1 SVKRNL
7 KYPMFDV
14 FDQPNASLSCERRE
28 VTTVP
33 TQALTLF
40 NNESYFVQSRDLAAR
55 IEREAGSDPPAQ
67 VRLLYRIA
75 YSREASAK
83 EVQQSLDFL
92 KNRGASV
99 RQGSL
104 ALSPLAELA
113 HVVLNSNEFVYIN

>member
-1 SVKRNL
+1 
-7 KYPMFDV
+7 
-14 FDQPNASLSCERRE
+14 

-40 NNESYFVQSRDLAAR
+40 NNETYLMQSQDLAAR
-55 IEREAGSDPPAQ
+55 LEREAGRDPAAQ
-67 VRLLYRIA
+67 VKLLYRIA

-83 EVQQSLDFL
+83 ELQQALEFL
-92 KNRGASV
+92 NSQKGAPAAP
-99 RQGSL
+99 GEL

>member
-1 SVKRNL
+1 
-7 KYPMFDV
+7 
-14 FDQPNASLSCERRE
+14 

-55 IEREAGSDPPAQ
+55 LEREAGSDPAAQ
-67 VRLLYRIA
+67 VKLLYRIA
-75 YSREASAK
+75 YSREASAR

-92 KNRGASV
+92 KKRGAPGANG
-99 RQGSL
+99 QQASL